1 MLEIIILLV
10 VAGAFFLGYESGKAS
25 ATKAASELVKALGVS
40 QRQMKAAARRLGLDI
55 DTSIEMEADD
65 GSTVNV
71 ENTVEIKIEKHQ
83 DILFAYTINDEF
95 IAQHKDPTE
104 LVDLICSRMPKNT
117 LVNCDLE
124 NGGNYLEPVDK
135 APK

>member
-1 MLEIIILLV
+1 
-10 VAGAFFLGYESGKAS
+10 
-25 ATKAASELVKALGVS
+25 
-40 QRQMKAAARRLGLDI
+40 MKAAARRLGLDI

>member
-1 MLEIIILLV
+1 MV

-25 ATKAASELVKALGVS
+25 ATKAASELVQALGVS
-40 QRQMKAAARRLGLDI
+40 QKQMRDAAHRLGLDI
-55 DTSIEMEADD
+55 DTAIEMEADD
-65 GSTVNV
+65 GSIVNV

-117 LVNCDLE
+117 LVNCDVE
-124 NGGNYLEPVDK
+124 NGGKYLEPVDK